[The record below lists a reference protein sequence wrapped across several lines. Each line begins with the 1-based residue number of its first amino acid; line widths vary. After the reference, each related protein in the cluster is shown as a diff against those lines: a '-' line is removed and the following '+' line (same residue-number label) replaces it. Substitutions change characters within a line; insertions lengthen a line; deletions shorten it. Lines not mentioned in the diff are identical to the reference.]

1 MKTEEVV
8 SHANELIGI
17 ANAVGVEDYA
27 KFRGIHARVSDFL
40 ISFAGKTSP
49 FLSQIEFKLLPN
61 DRKKAGQHLA
71 EILKAYI
78 AHLES
83 GLVRG
88 LSPKR
93 QAEIDVTSDFLDQA
107 NGLLQSNKVHPAAP
121 AVLIGAALE
130 EFLRNWVEDGGL
142 SLGNKK
148 PGLDAYS
155 STLRE
160 AELIT
165 KQDAKDIAAWAG
177 IRNHAAHG
185 EWEELGGADR
195 IRLMLDGV
203 NLFMRKYGEH

>member
-1 MKTEEVV
+1 VQTDEIIA
-8 SHANELIGI
+8 HANELIRI
-17 ANAVGVEDYA
+17 ANTLGENDYA

-40 ISFAGKTSP
+40 VSFAGKNSS
-49 FLSQIEFKLLPN
+49 FLSQIENGSFPSDKSM
-61 DRKKAGQHLA
+61 AGQYLA
-71 EILKAYI
+71 EILNAYV

-83 GLVRG
+83 GLIRG

-93 QAEIDVTSDFLDQA
+93 QAEIDVTSDFLHQA
-107 NGLLQSNKVHPAAP
+107 QGLLRSTKVHPAAP
-121 AVLIGAALE
+121 AVLIGASLE
-130 EFLRNWVEDGGL
+130 EFLRNWTEDLGL

-148 PGLDAYS
+148 PGIDAYS

-165 KQDAKDIAAWAG
+165 KQDVKDIAAWAG

-185 EWEELGGADR
+185 EWEELGGAER

-203 NLFMRKYGEH
+203 NLFMRKYAEH

>member
-1 MKTEEVV
+1 MQTEEIIA
-8 SHANELIGI
+8 HANELIRI
-17 ANAVGVEDYA
+17 ANTLGVNDYA

-40 ISFAGKTSP
+40 ISFGGKNSP
-49 FLSQIEFKLLPN
+49 FLSQIESGLPS
-61 DRKKAGQHLA
+61 DRSMAGQYLA
-71 EILKAYI
+71 EVLKAYI

-83 GLVRG
+83 GLIRG

-107 NGLLQSNKVHPAAP
+107 QGLLKSNKIHPAAP

-130 EFLRNWVEDGGL
+130 EFLRNWVEDVGL

-148 PGLDAYS
+148 PSLDAYS

-165 KQDAKDIAAWAG
+165 KQDTKDIAAWAG

-185 EWEELGGADR
+185 EWEELGGSER
-195 IRLMLDGV
+195 IRLMLDGI
-203 NLFMRKYGEH
+203 NLFMRKYGER

>member
-1 MKTEEVV
+1 MVV
-8 SHANELIGI
+8 L
-17 ANAVGVEDYA
+17 
-27 KFRGIHARVSDFL
+27 RGFPTALSPFLKAARVSDFL
-40 ISFAGKTSP
+40 VSFTGKSSS
-49 FLSQIEFKLLPN
+49 FLSQIESNSLPG
-61 DRKKAGQHLA
+61 DRAKAGQYLA

-83 GLVRG
+83 GLIRG

-107 NGLLQSNKVHPAAP
+107 QGLLKSNKVHPAAP

-130 EFLRNWVEDGGL
+130 EFLRNWAEDVGL

-148 PGLDAYS
+148 PSLDAYS

-160 AELIT
+160 SELIT
-165 KQDAKDIAAWAG
+165 KQDAKDIAAWTG

-185 EWEELGGADR
+185 EWEELGGAER
-195 IRLMLDGV
+195 IRLMLEGV
-203 NLFMRKYGEH
+203 NLFMRKYGER

>member
-1 MKTEEVV
+1 MQTEEIIA
-8 SHANELIGI
+8 HANELICL
-17 ANAVGVEDYA
+17 ANALGKEDYA
-27 KFRGIHARVSDFL
+27 KFRGVHARVSDFL
-40 ISFAGKTSP
+40 ISFAGKNNS
-49 FLSQIEFKLLPN
+49 FLSQIEEGSLPG
-61 DRKKAGQHLA
+61 DRAKAGQYLV
-71 EILKAYI
+71 EILRAYI
-78 AHLES
+78 AHLQA
-83 GLVRG
+83 GLIRG

-107 NGLLQSNKVHPAAP
+107 QGLLKSNKVHPAAP

-130 EFLRNWVEDGGL
+130 EFLRNWVEDVGL

-148 PGLDAYS
+148 PGLEAYS
-155 STLRE
+155 TTLRE

-185 EWEELGGADR
+185 EWDELGGTER

-203 NLFMRKYGEH
+203 NLFMRRCGEH

>member
-1 MKTEEVV
+1 MQTEEIIN
-8 SHANELIGI
+8 HANELIRI
-17 ANAVGVEDYA
+17 ANTIGEKDYA

-40 ISFAGKTSP
+40 ISFAGKNSP
-49 FLSQIEFKLLPN
+49 FLSQIESGLPTS
-61 DRKKAGQHLA
+61 RAMAGQYLV
-71 EILKAYI
+71 EVLKAYI

-83 GLVRG
+83 GLIRG

-107 NGLLQSNKVHPAAP
+107 QGLLKSNKVHPAAP

-130 EFLRNWVEDGGL
+130 EFLRNWVEDVGL

-148 PGLDAYS
+148 PSLDAYS

-185 EWEELGGADR
+185 EWDELGGSER

-203 NLFMRKYGEH
+203 NLFMRKYGEL

>member
-1 MKTEEVV
+1 VQTDEIIA
-8 SHANELIGI
+8 HASELIRI
-17 ANAVGVEDYA
+17 ANTLGEEDYA
-27 KFRGIHARVSDFL
+27 KFRGVHARVSDFL
-40 ISFAGKTSP
+40 ISFAGKSSP
-49 FLSQIEFKLLPN
+49 FLSQIESGLPN
-61 DRKKAGQHLA
+61 DRSKAGQYLA

-83 GLVRG
+83 GLIRG

-107 NGLLQSNKVHPAAP
+107 QGLLKSNKVHPAAP

-130 EFLRNWVEDGGL
+130 EFLRNWVEDVGL

-155 STLRE
+155 SSLRE
-160 AELIT
+160 AELVT

-185 EWEELGGADR
+185 EWEELGGAER

-203 NLFMRKYGEH
+203 NLFMRKYGER